1 MLYMRDI
8 VSTDRPRTM
17 VFEFSSR
24 IMKSL
29 QVQLCRALIFRLSSQ
44 MRNSGNC
51 ASATSWKYNLIYK
64 TTVPLAQR
72 LLIKGSCPSS
82 WADRPASKV
91 FGKKSAAVLSYS
103 AWATKR
109 CRTSD
114 PNRCRTSLCSHTVSD
129 HPAVAVLE
137 QYSIL
142 ERKKRRHFSST
153 AHGRMGLWPFTLTFS
168 AKVALCVSGS

>member
-1 MLYMRDI
+1 MYLLAYIVKMFVNSPFNFMIYSLFQDIRCYIWEILY
-8 VSTDRPRTM
+8 
-17 VFEFSSR
+17 
-24 IMKSL
+24 
-29 QVQLCRALIFRLSSQ
+29 
-44 MRNSGNC
+44 
-51 ASATSWKYNLIYK
+51 ATSWKHNLIYK

-91 FGKKSAAVLSYS
+91 FGKKSAAVLRYS

-114 PNRCRTSLCSHTVSD
+114 PERCRTSLCSHTVSD

-142 ERKKRRHFSST
+142 ERKKRRRFSST